1 MRPAPTA
8 TKPAQN
14 STGTGHHN
22 WPVWGSLPVTVV
34 GGVGGVGGAV
44 GWAAYLLAMKFWPSE
59 AGCYLIAAFILTAYG
74 ETMARVMHTPATVY
88 VVAGAIPMV
97 PGAGLYRAMSAALA
111 GDANAAVSGGAK
123 TLLLAAAIAGG
134 ILACMMLWSI
144 VERAVRRG

>member
-1 MRPAPTA
+1 MNDLIQVLAA
-8 TKPAQN
+8 GF
-14 STGTGHHN
+14 S
-22 WPVWGSLPVTVV
+22 SLGFGMIFNTR
-34 GGVGGVGGAV
+34 GWRLLWAGVGGAV
-44 GWAAYLLAMKFWPSE
+44 CWAAYLLAMKFWPSE

-144 VERAVRRG
+144 VERAVRKG

>member
-1 MRPAPTA
+1 MNDLIQVLA
-8 TKPAQN
+8 
-14 STGTGHHN
+14 
-22 WPVWGSLPVTVV
+22 V
-34 GGVGGVGGAV
+34 GFSALGFGMIFNTRGWRLLWAGVGGAV

-144 VERAVRRG
+144 VERGIRKG